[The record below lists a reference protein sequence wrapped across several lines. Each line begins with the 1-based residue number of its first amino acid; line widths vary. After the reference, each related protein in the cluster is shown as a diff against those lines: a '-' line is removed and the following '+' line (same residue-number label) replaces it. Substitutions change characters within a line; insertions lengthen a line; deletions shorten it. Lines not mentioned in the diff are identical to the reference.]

1 MTIDPMTIGLGIG
14 GFLLFLILI
23 RFIFGKKKLNA
34 MATELTKIRDS
45 DHIPEPVEVPPADP
59 SATAPE
65 GAGFTRTLS
74 MRERILLHL
83 RFVATTED
91 STTPTVVQAVAS
103 VVDGEVK
110 TLCDALQLLQESG
123 EIINEGVPGSA
134 FSLSTSGRERAN
146 VVHGDYMAS
155 TVSVAGE
162 EVVVGDVVG
171 FGGFPLIGPHIQ
183 SQFGQNTGGP
193 LSILVRSFSISFED
207 GEMSSDERRMID
219 NLVEEL
225 SISDDQAK
233 DIESY
238 VKAAMGGQQV
248 SEPIE
253 ELLD

>member
-1 MTIDPMTIGLGIG
+1 MTIDPMTIGLGFG
-14 GFLLFLILI
+14 GFLILLFLL
-23 RFIFGKKKLNA
+23 RFIFGKKKLNP

-45 DHIPEPVEVPPADP
+45 NYIPEPIEVPPADP

-83 RFVATTED
+83 RYVATTED
-91 STTPTVVQAVAS
+91 HSEPSVVQAVAS
-103 VVDGEVK
+103 VVDGEVG

-123 EIINEGVPGSA
+123 EIINQGVPGSA
-134 FSLSTSGRERAN
+134 FSLSSSGRERAN

-155 TVSVAGE
+155 TVTVAGE
-162 EVVVGDVVG
+162 EVVVGEVVG

-207 GEMSSDERRMID
+207 GEMSADERRMID

-225 SISDDQAK
+225 SITDSQAK

-238 VKAAMGGQQV
+238 VL
-248 SEPIE
+248 SLIHI
-253 ELLD
+253 